1 MYVTTRWE
9 EKMKRM
15 MLSLMVVLL
24 LAGCASND
32 VQQYAGLEPKLDLFS
47 YFEGSTRGYGIVQE
61 RSGRLT
67 RQFVVDITGTMDSA
81 GNLILDEQFVWNDG
95 EMTSRIWTISRQ
107 EGTRGLVGEAAD
119 VIGRATGATAGNA
132 LNWQYQLALVVDGS
146 TWNLN
151 FDDWMFLQ
159 PDHVLLN
166 RATMSK
172 FGLRVGEV
180 TIAFMKD
187 QPVMKEVQP

>member
-1 MYVTTRWE
+1 
-9 EKMKRM
+9 MKRM
-15 MLSLMVVLL
+15 MLSVMVLL
-24 LAGCASND
+24 LLTGCAGND
-32 VQQYAGLEPKLDLFS
+32 VQQYAGLQPKLDLFT
-47 YFEGSTRGYGIVQE
+47 YFAGPTRGYGIVQD
-61 RSGRLT
+61 RGGRLK

-95 EMTSRIWTISRQ
+95 EKTSRIWTISRQ
-107 EGTRGLVGEAAD
+107 EGTSRLVGEAPDA
-119 VIGRATGATAGNA
+119 IGRATGATAGNA
-132 LNWQYQLALVVDGS
+132 LNWQYQLAIVVDGS

-187 QPVMKEVQP
+187 QAIVKEVQP